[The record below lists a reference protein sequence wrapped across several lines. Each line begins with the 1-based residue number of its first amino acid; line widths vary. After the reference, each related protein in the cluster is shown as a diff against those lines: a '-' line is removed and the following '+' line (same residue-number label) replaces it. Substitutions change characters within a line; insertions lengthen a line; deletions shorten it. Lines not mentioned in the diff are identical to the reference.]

1 MNIEEIM
8 DFLPNRYPFLLVE
21 RVTDVQQGE
30 YIVGLKNVSIN
41 EYYFE
46 GHFPQ
51 KRIMPGVMIIESM
64 AQLSGVLGFV
74 TAGRKPADGFT
85 HYFAGC
91 NKVRFKRQVVPGDQ
105 LILRST
111 LLADKH
117 NIWKFDCKAW
127 VGDDLA
133 CAAEIITAEG
143 EI

>member
-1 MNIEEIM
+1 MRIDEIM
-8 DFLPNRYPFLLVE
+8 EFLPHRYPFLMVD
-21 RVTDVQQGE
+21 RVIEVQQGE
-30 YIVGLKNVSIN
+30 FISGLKNVSMN

-51 KRIMPGVMIIESM
+51 KPIMPGVMILESM
-64 AQLSGVLGFV
+64 AQLSGILGFV
-74 TAGRKPADGFT
+74 TVGRKPADGFT

-105 LILRST
+105 MVLHST

-133 CAAEIITAEG
+133 CAAEIMTAEG

>member
-8 DFLPNRYPFLLVE
+8 EFLPHRYPFLLVD
-21 RVTDVQQGE
+21 RVMDVQQGD

-74 TAGRKPADGFT
+74 TVGRSPADGFT

-105 LILRST
+105 LVIRST

>member
-8 DFLPNRYPFLLVE
+8 DFLPHRYPFLLVD

-105 LILRST
+105 LVLRST

>member
-8 DFLPNRYPFLLVE
+8 EFLPHRYPFLLVD
-21 RVTDVQQGE
+21 RVTDVEKGD

-74 TAGRKPADGFT
+74 TVGRSPADGFT

-91 NKVRFKRQVVPGDQ
+91 NKARFKRQVVPGDQ
-105 LILRST
+105 LVIRST

-143 EI
+143 AI

>member
-8 DFLPNRYPFLLVE
+8 EFLPHRYPFLLVD
-21 RVTDVQQGE
+21 RVTDVQEGDH
-30 YIVGLKNVSIN
+30 IVGLKNVSIN

-74 TAGRKPADGFT
+74 TVGRSPADGFT

-91 NKVRFKRQVVPGDQ
+91 NKARFKRQVVPGDQ
-105 LILRST
+105 LVIRST

-143 EI
+143 AI

>member
-8 DFLPNRYPFLLVE
+8 DFLPHRYPFLLVD